1 MDNQMSEPT
10 QTNRKKSR
18 RRNGDGNT
26 YRHKNGW
33 RTVISHKGHTV
44 TAMGRS
50 EQESRRL
57 IKLELPLE
65 WQGSLIVDDKPILS
79 TDSQDCMLWADVKRS
94 NNGGVDLNVRQ
105 LLWRGGTPNSNRPL
119 G

>member
-1 MDNQMSEPT
+1 MIQKGMLVTKKLYVGLVSGSEIF
-10 QTNRKKSR
+10 
-18 RRNGDGNT
+18 
-26 YRHKNGW
+26 
-33 RTVISHKGHTV
+33 RTEIEWAPELVVI
-44 TAMGRS
+44 
-50 EQESRRL
+50 EDIRRL

-65 WQGSLIVDDKPILS
+65 WQGTLIVDDKPILS

>member
-1 MDNQMSEPT
+1 MIQKGMLVTKKLYVGLVSGSEIF
-10 QTNRKKSR
+10 
-18 RRNGDGNT
+18 
-26 YRHKNGW
+26 
-33 RTVISHKGHTV
+33 RTEIEWALELVVI
-44 TAMGRS
+44 
-50 EQESRRL
+50 EDIRRL